1 MSSRNQ
7 SSNRWSIV
15 LAGGDGKRLQPSI
28 QKWLGHPLPK
38 QYCTFA
44 GTRSMLQHTWGR
56 ANQIVWPRQ
65 KVTVLGRTHQPR
77 ADARFLG
84 HSEEGPF
91 IFQPRNRDTAPGV
104 FLPLTYVRAWDPQ
117 AVVVI
122 FPSDH
127 FIFPEDQFVKTVRR
141 AIRAVELWQDR
152 MILLGVRPSHLELDY
167 GWITPGPTMGW
178 SEGSCIRHIQE
189 FIEKPEP
196 SDGERLLSQGALW
209 NSFVLVAHVET
220 LWNAGWT
227 CLPEIMERFEELQER
242 IGTPAEESML
252 QTIYHDMPTRNFSRE
267 ILQPLSTQL
276 GVMELEKVVWSDW
289 GRPERILE
297 TLQAV
302 GIKPT
307 FPIEVFQEIQTPPKL
322 KVEVEMGG
330 IVTSS

>member
-1 MSSRNQ
+1 MSSH
-7 SSNRWSIV
+7 NRWSIV

-56 ANQIVWPRQ
+56 ANQIVQPRN
-65 KVTVLGRTHQPR
+65 KVTVLGSTHRPR
-77 ADARFLG
+77 PNGRNLG

-91 IFQPRNRDTAPGV
+91 IFQPRNCDTAPGI
-104 FLPLTYVRAWDPQ
+104 FLPLTYVKAWDPQ

-127 FIFPEDQFVKTVRR
+127 FIFPEDPFVDTVRR
-141 AIRAVELWQDR
+141 AVRAVEFWQNR
-152 MILLGVRPSHLELDY
+152 MILFGVRPSHLELDY
-167 GWITPGPTMGW
+167 GWITPGNTLGW
-178 SEGSCIRHIQE
+178 SDGSCIRHIQE

-196 SDGERLLSQGALW
+196 VDGERLMQQGALW
-209 NSFVLVAHVET
+209 NTFVLVAHVET
-220 LWNAGWT
+220 LWNAGWA
-227 CLPEIMERFEELQER
+227 CIPEVMELFEEFGTSL
-242 IGTPAEESML
+242 GTPVEESAL
-252 QTIYHDMPTRNFSRE
+252 HTIYHRMPHRNFSQAV
-267 ILQPLSTQL
+267 LQPCSQQL
-276 GVMELEKVVWSDW
+276 GVMELENIVWSDW

-307 FPIEVFQEIQTPPKL
+307 FPPEIFQEVPPPADQEA
-322 KVEVEMGG
+322 EVGVG
-330 IVTSS
+330 

>member
-1 MSSRNQ
+1 MSSHNR

-56 ANQIVWPRQ
+56 ANQIVRERQ
-65 KVTVLGRTHQPR
+65 KMTVLGRTHWPR
-77 ADARFLG
+77 AHARFLG
-84 HSEEGPF
+84 NSEEGPF
-91 IFQPRNRDTAPGV
+91 IIQPRNCDTAPGV
-104 FLPLTYVRAWDPQ
+104 FLPLTYVKAWDPQ
-117 AVVVI
+117 AIIVI

-127 FIFPEDQFVKTVRR
+127 FIYPEDQFVQTVRR

-167 GWITPGPTMGW
+167 GWITPGATMGW
-178 SEGSCIRHIQE
+178 SDGSCIRHIQG
-189 FIEKPEP
+189 FIEKPELA
-196 SDGERLLSQGALW
+196 DGERLLNQGALW
-209 NSFVLVAHVET
+209 NSMVLFAHVET
-220 LWNAGWT
+220 LWRAGWAFI
-227 CLPEIMERFEELQER
+227 PEVMERFEEFQEH

-252 QTIYHDMPTRNFSRE
+252 HTIYHDMPICNFSCE
-267 ILQPLSTQL
+267 VLQPLSTQL
-276 GVMELEKVVWSDW
+276 GVMELEKVLWSDW

-307 FPIEVFQEIQTPPKL
+307 FPTEVFEEDNTSANL
-322 KVEVEMGG
+322 KTEVGVG
-330 IVTSS
+330 